1 MKPSI
6 ETSVN
11 RIEVS
16 NDFCLCMEISDTF
29 LAIAVVHIV
38 DHIMRGLSGLLV
50 PALFPFD

>member
-29 LAIAVVHIV
+29 LAIAVVHTASHYARAFQLAYPGIV
-38 DHIMRGLSGLLV
+38 SL
-50 PALFPFD
+50 